1 MSAPALPLTD
11 IRSRPRAIE
20 RPASAIDVLDRA
32 LRALASLK
40 LTVGLFAFSIFIVLV
55 GTLAQ
60 TDADIWQV
68 VRDYFHAWV
77 MWVDVNLF
85 FPKSF
90 FPGMPHI
97 PVPPIPLPG
106 GLVVGTLMIFNLL
119 AAHLWRFKLQAKGT
133 RLFTGLAV
141 LALGLILTTLV
152 ILAGHNSGGFQAQ
165 PPMSWQA
172 MWSAMQCLLGAG
184 WVAAAISYVR
194 FGVAPTTR
202 EHAITWLRM
211 FSLVGMGVLLVGTL
225 IVLGFTLTGKFY
237 IGDEAMRVLWQ
248 LVQGGFSGLV
258 LLAGCVLLF
267 QKRAGIVL
275 LHSGILLLMA
285 NELIVAR
292 YAVEWQVFLMEGQAS
307 NFVRDIRTVELALI
321 DSSGKETDEH
331 IVIPRP
337 ILEVNFR
344 ENARLEKQGKEP
356 VAIADPQDAL
366 PFKVSVVEYYK
377 NADVEDRTVEDKS
390 PATAGVGLT
399 KKIAPRPAA
408 KGTDTGGGVDLAA
421 AYVQIADKATG
432 KDLGTYLVSQLASE
446 QAGADRQPERY
457 GETVSAGDKAYHL
470 FLRFQRKYKPYTVKL
485 LDVRKDDY
493 VASDTPRNYS
503 SDIQLVDTTNGVDKP
518 VHIKMNNP
526 LRYAGDTFYQSGYH
540 PAGMTGGTE
549 ATTLAVV
556 KNTGWMIPYVACMI
570 VAIGMLSH
578 FLITV
583 TRFVGRRESEE
594 IAAGDVISADL
605 AEPAPQARKGKKAAK
620 QVAHKA
626 WDWASISLAIL
637 VGGIFLAY
645 VGSAARQREPKSG
658 EMDFA
663 TFGQLPV
670 AHLGRVKPLDTLAR
684 NTLRTI
690 SHRETLKL
698 EDGKKLSATQWLLEV
713 MAGTDRSHAF
723 PVIRIDS
730 PEVRQIFELPM
741 RKGHLYSVAE
751 LQPQIARFEKEV
763 EAARKLSPE
772 QLSTEQRRVRELD
785 EALKVYITVVSAFS
799 PPNLPQPPKM
809 EEMEKDPQLAR
820 QYMQAFA
827 QAHARTIEQM
837 KAMKA
842 PRLIPTEV
850 AANATADEA
859 WQPYPVAWSLA
870 YVKYQLLGQEPDPAT
885 MGFEQIL
892 SAYRKSDAAA
902 FNTEV
907 ARYRAH
913 LEKAAPPLWSEK
925 KANLE
930 AYFNHVS
937 PFYVGIPLYV
947 LAFLLAL
954 CGWLFRYRPLNWGA
968 FTLVVL
974 TLGLHTAAL
983 VLRIYISGR
992 PPVTNLYS
1000 SAVFIGWGCV
1010 VFGLLVELIYRN
1022 GLGNIV
1028 SAVTG
1033 AATLIVAYFLAAGG
1047 DTITVLQAVL
1057 DTQFWLA
1064 THVTCI
1070 TLGYTATFVAGALGA
1085 AYIVF
1090 GLATP
1095 LLDQAMRKDLGRMIY
1110 GIVCFAIFFSFVGTV
1125 LGGLWAD
1132 DSWGRFWGWDPKE
1145 NGALIIVLWNAL
1157 VLHAKWDKLVA
1168 DRGLAVLSL
1177 GGNIVTS
1184 WSWFGVNEL
1193 GIGLHSY
1200 GFTEGVILAL
1210 GVFVLFNLSLIIAGC
1225 LPTELWWSFRAEKNG
1240 AQRASGFIPE
1250 A

>member
-1 MSAPALPLTD
+1 MSAPALPLQD
-11 IRSRPRAIE
+11 IARRPRSAV
-20 RPASAIDVLDRA
+20 RPASGVDVLDA
-32 LRALASLK
+32 LLRGLASLK
-40 LTVGLFAFSIFIVLV
+40 LTVGLFAFSIFIVLI

-68 VRDYFHAWV
+68 VRDYFHAWL
-77 MWVDVNLF
+77 MWVDINLL

-90 FPGMPHI
+90 FPKMPHI

-106 GLVVGTLMIFNLL
+106 GMVVGTLMILNLL
-119 AAHLWRFKLQAKGT
+119 SAHLWRFKLQAKGT
-133 RLFTGLAV
+133 RLYAGLAV
-141 LALGLILTTLV
+141 LAVGIALTTLV

-172 MWSAMQCLLGAG
+172 MWSAMQWMLGVG
-184 WVAAAISYVR
+184 WVAAALGYVR
-194 FGVAPTTR
+194 FGVLPTSR
-202 EHAITWLRM
+202 ERTITWLRM
-211 FSLVGMGVLLVGTL
+211 FEMVGIGAVLVGLLV
-225 IVLGFTLTGKFY
+225 VLGFTLSGRLY
-237 IGDEAMRVLWQ
+237 IGDEAMRVMWQ
-248 LVQGGFSGLV
+248 MVQGGFAGLV

-267 QKRAGIVL
+267 NKRAGIVL

-292 YAVEWQVFLMEGQAS
+292 YAVEWQVFLTEGQTS

-321 DSSGKETDEH
+321 DSSGQETDEH
-331 IVIPRP
+331 TVIPRQ
-337 ILEVNFR
+337 ILEANYR
-344 ENARLEKQGKEP
+344 ENVRLEKQGQQP
-356 VAIADPQDAL
+356 VAVADPQGLL
-366 PFKVSVVEYYK
+366 PFKVSVLEYYK
-377 NADVEDRTVEDKS
+377 NADVENRAAEDKT
-390 PATAGVGLT
+390 PATAGVGLE
-399 KKIAPRPAA
+399 KKIVERPAA

-421 AYVQIADKATG
+421 AYVQIADKASG
-432 KDLGTYLVSQLASE
+432 QDLGTFLVSQLASE
-446 QAGADRQPERY
+446 QSGADQQPERF
-457 GETVSAGDKAYHL
+457 GETVKIGDQAYHL

-503 SDIQLVDTTNGVDKP
+503 SDIQLVDKSSGVDKP

-540 PAGMTGGTE
+540 PAGMTGGGE
-549 ATTLAVV
+549 GTTLAVV

-570 VAIGMLSH
+570 VAIGMLAH

-594 IAAGDVISADL
+594 IAAGDVIVADL
-605 AEPAPQARKGKKAAK
+605 AEPASAGRKGKKAAK
-620 QVAHKA
+620 SPARRE
-626 WDWASISLAIL
+626 WDWASLSLSIL
-637 VGGIFLAY
+637 AVGIFALY
-645 VGSAARQREPKSG
+645 VGSAARQRPPEKN
-658 EMDFA
+658 EMDLA
-663 TFGQLPV
+663 AFGELPV

-684 NTLRTI
+684 NTLRAI
-690 SHRETLKL
+690 SHRETVKL
-698 EDGKKLSATQWLLEV
+698 EDGKKLSAAQWLLEV
-713 MAGTDRSHAF
+713 MAGTDRAQQF

-730 PEVRQIFELPM
+730 PEVRQIFELPE
-741 RKGHLYSVAE
+741 RKGFLYSVEE
-751 LQPQIARFEKEV
+751 LQPHIKRFEEEV
-763 EAARKLSPE
+763 EAIRKLKPE
-772 QLSTEQRRVRELD
+772 DLSTEQRRVHELD

-799 PPNLPQPPKM
+799 PPRDLPPMPSP
-809 EEMEKDPQLAR
+809 EELKENQQLAR
-820 QYMQAFA
+820 QYVQAFG
-827 QAHARTIEQM
+827 QVLQRSNEQM
-837 KAMKA
+837 RAMKA
-842 PRLIPTEV
+842 PRLIP
-850 AANATADEA
+850 AAVPADAPVDDA
-859 WQPYPVAWSLA
+859 WQPYPVAWAMA
-870 YVKYQLLGQEPDPAT
+870 YAQYQLAGQEPDPAT
-885 MGFEQIL
+885 MGIEQIL
-892 SAYRKSDAAA
+892 SAYRKHDAEA
-902 FNTEV
+902 FNTQV
-907 ARYRAH
+907 ARYQAH
-913 LEKAAPPLWSEK
+913 LEKTSPPLWNEK

-930 AYFNHVS
+930 AYFNHFS
-937 PFYVGIPLYV
+937 PFYVGIPLYA
-947 LAFLLAL
+947 LAFLLAM
-954 CGWLFRYRPLNWGA
+954 CGWLFRYRPLNWSA

-1010 VFGLLVELIYRN
+1010 VLGLLVELIYRN

-1028 SAVTG
+1028 SAISG
-1033 AATLIVAYFLAAGG
+1033 FATLIIAYFLAAGG

-1070 TLGYTATFVAGALGA
+1070 TLGYTATYVAGLLGLL
-1085 AYIVF
+1085 YVVF
-1090 GLATP
+1090 GLFTP

-1157 VLHAKWDKLVA
+1157 VLHAKWDKMVA
-1168 DRGLAVLSL
+1168 DRGLAVLAI

-1210 GVFVLFNLSLIIAGC
+1210 GIFVLSQLALIIAGC
-1225 LPTELWWSFRAEKNG
+1225 LPTEMWWSFRAEKNS
-1240 AQRASGFIPE
+1240 ARLNPA